1 MLHVFP
7 DALDDVN
14 VILPPAQKV
23 VGPLAATVGV
33 AGKGLTVMVDDAV
46 DEVQPFPS
54 VTLTV

>member
-1 MLHVFP
+1 VFQVFP

-33 AGKGLTVMVDDAV
+33 AGKGLTVMVDEAV
-46 DEVQPFPS
+46 EDVQPFPS

>member
-1 MLHVFP
+1 M
-7 DALDDVN
+7 
-14 VILPPAQKV
+14 LPPAQKV

-33 AGKGLTVMVDDAV
+33 AGNGLTVMVDEAV